1 PHGGAAGGRR
11 AGGDLVEPGPFQA
24 RRLGH
29 PQGRQEQGQRHEV
42 RGLLDHGDPAGA
54 HRLRHSLR
62 LGQQRVERVHPARP
76 AGRAAE
82 RARHQEAAHQLQLR
96 LVDREPRGGGQ
107 PLQQMAAELSAVNGA
122 ARGASVSLADL
133 EKKYD
138 RTNAV
143 DGVSLD
149 IRSGEFLTLLGPSG
163 SGKTTTLMM
172 IAGFETPSAGDIAI
186 DGTSV
191 VAMPPYRRNIGM
203 VFQNYALFPH
213 LTVEDNIGFPLKPR
227 GVPKTERTKLVAE
240 ALELVQLPGYGGR
253 YPRQL
258 SGGQQQRVA
267 LARAIVFKPRL
278 LLMDEPLGALDKQLR
293 ENLQLEMRRLHA
305 DLGITFIYVTH
316 DQEEAL
322 TMSDRIAVMNDGK
335 VAQVGMP
342 EDLYDRPCNRFV
354 AGFIG
359 ESNFLPAVGRDPEDE
374 IGVAGCGG
382 VLVRPL
388 CPARPANGTK
398 VTLTT
403 RPERLRFADTWNGN
417 APQNRMSVTVT
428 EAVFAGERCRYLLRA
443 ADGTSIV
450 LKEPSSAAIR
460 RRQVGEQAEIAWS
473 VADTIL
479 VLGGPDRK

>member
-1 PHGGAAGGRR
+1 
-11 AGGDLVEPGPFQA
+11 V
-24 RRLGH
+24 
-29 PQGRQEQGQRHEV
+29 
-42 RGLLDHGDPAGA
+42 
-54 HRLRHSLR
+54 
-62 LGQQRVERVHPARP
+62 
-76 AGRAAE
+76 
-82 RARHQEAAHQLQLR
+82 
-96 LVDREPRGGGQ
+96 
-107 PLQQMAAELSAVNGA
+107 AAELKSANGA
-122 ARGASVSLADL
+122 GRGASVSLTGL
-133 EKKYD
+133 EKKFD
-138 RTNAV
+138 RVAAV

-172 IAGFETPSAGDIAI
+172 IAGFEMPTAGDIAI

-213 LTVEDNIGFPLKPR
+213 LTVEENIGFPLKQR
-227 GVPKTERTKLVAE
+227 GVPKAERARLVGE
-240 ALELVQLPGYGGR
+240 ALGLVHLPGYGGR

-305 DLGITFIYVTH
+305 DLGITFVYVTH

-335 VAQVGMP
+335 VAQVGRP
-342 EDLYDRPCNRFV
+342 EDLYDRPTSRFV

-359 ESNFLPAVGRDPEDE
+359 ESNFLPAIVRGMED
-374 IGVAGCGG
+374 GVVVAECEG
-382 VLVRPL
+382 VLIRAL
-388 CPARPANGTK
+388 CPARPASGEK

-403 RPERLRFADTWNGN
+403 RPERIRFADGPLTNS
-417 APQNRMSVTVT
+417 AASQNRMSVTVT
-428 EAVFAGERCRYLLRA
+428 EAVFAGERCRYMLQA
-443 ADGTSIV
+443 ADGTPMV

-460 RRQVGEQAEIAWS
+460 RRTVGEQAEIAWS

-479 VLGGPDRK
+479 V

>member
-1 PHGGAAGGRR
+1 MTGAG
-11 AGGDLVEPGPFQA
+11 
-24 RRLGH
+24 
-29 PQGRQEQGQRHEV
+29 
-42 RGLLDHGDPAGA
+42 
-54 HRLRHSLR
+54 
-62 LGQQRVERVHPARP
+62 
-76 AGRAAE
+76 
-82 RARHQEAAHQLQLR
+82 
-96 LVDREPRGGGQ
+96 
-107 PLQQMAAELSAVNGA
+107 MNGA
-122 ARGASVSLADL
+122 GSASGSGASVTLSNL
-133 EKKYD
+133 EKAYD
-138 RTNAV
+138 RANVAKAV

-149 IRSGEFLTLLGPSG
+149 IRSGEFLTMLGPSG

-172 IAGFETPSAGDIAI
+172 VAGFETPTAGDIAI
-186 DGTSV
+186 DGKSV

-213 LTVEDNIGFPLKPR
+213 LTVEENVGFPLKQR
-227 GVPKTERTKLVAE
+227 GVPKAERAKLVAE
-240 ALELVQLPGYGGR
+240 ALELVHLPGYGAR

-267 LARAIVFKPRL
+267 VARAVVFKPRL

-335 VAQVGMP
+335 VAQVGSP
-342 EDLYDRPCNRFV
+342 EDLYDRPDNRFV

-359 ESNFLPAVGRDPEDE
+359 ESNFLPAIVRGLEDDVVIAE
-374 IGVAGCGG
+374 CEGTLIRA
-382 VLVRPL
+382 L
-388 CPARPANGTK
+388 CPGRPASGEK

-403 RPERLRFADTWNGN
+403 RPERLRFADANQAGMH
-417 APQNRMSVTVT
+417 PQNRLSVTVT
-428 EAVFAGERCRYLLRA
+428 EAVFAGERCRYMLQA
-443 ADGTSIV
+443 GDGTSIV

-460 RRQVGEQAEIAWS
+460 RRAVGERAEIAWS

-479 VLGGPDRK
+479 V

>member
-1 PHGGAAGGRR
+1 M
-11 AGGDLVEPGPFQA
+11 
-24 RRLGH
+24 
-29 PQGRQEQGQRHEV
+29 
-42 RGLLDHGDPAGA
+42 AGA
-54 HRLRHSLR
+54 GTNADGS
-62 LGQQRVERVHPARP
+62 VK
-76 AGRAAE
+76 
-82 RARHQEAAHQLQLR
+82 
-96 LVDREPRGGGQ
+96 
-107 PLQQMAAELSAVNGA
+107 
-122 ARGASVSLADL
+122 GASVTLSKL
-133 EKKYD
+133 EKTYD
-138 RTNAV
+138 RTNATAKAV

-149 IRSGEFLTLLGPSG
+149 IRSGEFLTMLGPSG

-172 IAGFETPSAGDIAI
+172 IAGFETPTAGDISI
-186 DGTSV
+186 DGKSV

-213 LTVEDNIGFPLKPR
+213 LTVEENVGFPLKQR
-227 GVPKTERTKLVAE
+227 GVPKAERAKLVAE
-240 ALELVQLPGYGGR
+240 ALELVHLPGYGTR

-267 LARAIVFKPRL
+267 VARAVVFKPRL

-335 VAQVGMP
+335 VAQVGSP
-342 EDLYDRPCNRFV
+342 EDLYDRPDNRFV

-359 ESNFLPAVGRDPEDE
+359 ESNFLPAVVRGLEDDVV
-374 IGVAGCGG
+374 VAECEGT
-382 VLVRPL
+382 LIRAL
-388 CPARPANGTK
+388 CPGRPASGEK

-403 RPERLRFADTWNGN
+403 RPERLRFTDGGWTGLE
-417 APQNRMSVTVT
+417 APQNRLSVTVT
-428 EAVFAGERCRYLLRA
+428 EAVFAGERCRYMLQSG
-443 ADGTSIV
+443 DGTSIV

-460 RRQVGEQAEIAWS
+460 RRAVGERAEIAWS

-479 VLGGPDRK
+479 V